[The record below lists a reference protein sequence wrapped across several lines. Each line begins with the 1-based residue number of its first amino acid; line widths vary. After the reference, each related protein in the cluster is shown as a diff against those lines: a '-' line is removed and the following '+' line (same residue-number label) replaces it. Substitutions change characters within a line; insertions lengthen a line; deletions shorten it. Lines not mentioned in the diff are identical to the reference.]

1 MVVAKTQNECM
12 SGTINFAV
20 IMPLLSLTVSDIL
33 LAIQGMQ
40 ARLDEH
46 RECPFCLVAIMN
58 ASDIQTE
65 NMFLILC
72 K

>member
-1 MVVAKTQNECM
+1 MVVTKTQNEGM
-12 SGTINFAV
+12 SGAINFAV
-20 IMPLLSLTVSDIL
+20 TMPSLSLTVSDIL

-46 RECPFCLVAIMN
+46 RECPSCHVAIID